1 MLRKTAVVIGDA
13 LIDEIE
19 SPDRSTDYVGGA
31 GLNVAVGLARLGVR
45 ATLIAAIGDDQD
57 GQSIRAFLEA
67 HNVQLL
73 ATISD
78 LGTSRAVSQRL
89 NGEPRYSFN
98 AAAVRREIHLG
109 EAERQ
114 ALDSAAMVVISSFP
128 FDNPGQVA
136 QLEDAITDPGKRLVV
151 DPNPRPGLLRD
162 AEAFDANF
170 KRVAAHSLLAK
181 ISDEDAAL
189 LGAGDLPSMAD
200 ALILAGTGHV
210 LATAG
215 PRGASISTAD
225 GVRLSQPVAIL
236 PGPVVDTMGAGDAT
250 LASTVKALMEE
261 DIPDTSLFWADLL
274 SAAMAVAAA
283 TCRSQGALLQL
294 PTTAVAEHHSS
305 RPLGKD
311 KPMTKTL
318 YAEFTVKP
326 GGEERVAQMMRELTL
341 HVRQEPGN
349 VLFNP
354 YVRETNPRE
363 YFVFEI
369 YRDEDAFQS
378 HISADYGARFNAELG
393 DLIEGDG
400 SALTWLTP
408 LV

>member
-151 DPNPRPGLLRD
+151 DPNPRPGLLRN
-162 AEAFDANF
+162 AEVFGANF
-170 KRVAAHSLLAK
+170 KRVAGHSLLAK
-181 ISDEDAAL
+181 ISDDDAAL

-215 PRGASISTAD
+215 PRGASISTAE
-225 GVRLSQPVAIL
+225 GVRLSQPVAML

-261 DIPDTSLFWADLL
+261 DIPETSLFWADLL

-283 TCRSQGALLQL
+283 TCRSQGALLQI
-294 PTTAVAEHHSS
+294 PTTAVA
-305 RPLGKD
+305 
-311 KPMTKTL
+311 
-318 YAEFTVKP
+318 
-326 GGEERVAQMMRELTL
+326 
-341 HVRQEPGN
+341 
-349 VLFNP
+349 
-354 YVRETNPRE
+354 
-363 YFVFEI
+363 
-369 YRDEDAFQS
+369 
-378 HISADYGARFNAELG
+378 
-393 DLIEGDG
+393 
-400 SALTWLTP
+400 
-408 LV
+408 

>member
-19 SPDRSTDYVGGA
+19 TPDRSDDYVGGA

-57 GQSIRAFLEA
+57 GQAIRAFLKA

-98 AAAVRREIHLG
+98 PAAIRREIHLG

-114 ALDSAAMVVISSFP
+114 ALDTAAMVVISSFP

-136 QLEDAITDPGKRLVV
+136 QLEEAITDPGKRLVV

-162 AEAFDANF
+162 AKAFGANF
-170 KRVAAHSLLAK
+170 ERIAAHSLLAK

-189 LGAGDLPSMAD
+189 LGAEDLTSMAD
-200 ALILAGTGHV
+200 ALILAGAGHV

-215 PRGASISTAD
+215 PLGASISTAD
-225 GVRLSQPVAIL
+225 GVRLSQPVALL
-236 PGPVVDTMGAGDAT
+236 PGPVIDTMGAGDAT
-250 LASTVKALMEE
+250 LASTVKALMQE
-261 DIPDTSLFWADLL
+261 DAPDTSLFWADLL

-283 TCRSQGALLQL
+283 TCRSHGALLQI
-294 PTTAVAEHHSS
+294 PATAVA
-305 RPLGKD
+305 
-311 KPMTKTL
+311 
-318 YAEFTVKP
+318 
-326 GGEERVAQMMRELTL
+326 
-341 HVRQEPGN
+341 
-349 VLFNP
+349 
-354 YVRETNPRE
+354 
-363 YFVFEI
+363 
-369 YRDEDAFQS
+369 
-378 HISADYGARFNAELG
+378 
-393 DLIEGDG
+393 
-400 SALTWLTP
+400 
-408 LV
+408 